1 MSSCAKRKN
10 DGVYNKGFFL
20 MDSKSY
26 NCKKTCFYLDGS

>member
-1 MSSCAKRKN
+1 MTSCAKRKN

-26 NCKKTCFYLDGS
+26 GLREETV